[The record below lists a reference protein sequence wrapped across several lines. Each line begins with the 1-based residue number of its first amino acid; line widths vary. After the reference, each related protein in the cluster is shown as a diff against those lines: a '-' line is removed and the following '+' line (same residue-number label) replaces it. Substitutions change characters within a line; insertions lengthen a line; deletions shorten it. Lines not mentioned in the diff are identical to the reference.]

1 MHSLP
6 QDRVGVPY
14 VHDDCH
20 NLYRPVNQSDVK
32 ALQVYCGWGV
42 GGGCARAWA
51 EPAHLLRFW
60 ISCGSCSWTS
70 RRAELNKSCHFLKKF
85 QPETLC
91 IKLEGLKV

>member
-20 NLYRPVNQSDVK
+20 NLYRPVKQSDVK
-32 ALQVYCGWGV
+32 SPSGSLQV
-42 GGGCARAWA
+42 GCCAG
-51 EPAHLLRFW
+51 PAHLLRFW
-60 ISCGSCSWTS
+60 IRRDSCSRAS
-70 RRAELNKSCHFLKKF
+70 LRAELNRSCHFFKNTTK
-85 QPETLC
+85 TLC

>member
-32 ALQVYCGWGV
+32 ALQVYCGWG
-42 GGGCARAWA
+42 GGGEGAVL
-51 EPAHLLRFW
+51 EPGQSQHT
-60 ISCGSCSWTS
+60 C
-70 RRAELNKSCHFLKKF
+70 
-85 QPETLC
+85 
-91 IKLEGLKV
+91 